1 MSESSQAPEA
11 ASGGEKPLEI
21 TTFYPESVEVLDRR
35 PRRVAGTY
43 YRPQSFGTN
52 KPLAAALLLAT
63 CVSVFLSGLIPGDGI
78 MAAAAGLEYALHA
91 GNFWAVLWEM
101 LPNGIIYFAALMTI
115 LMSHEM
121 GHYLQAKRYRVPAN
135 GPYFIP
141 FPVTPIGTMGAVII
155 QGAGIADRKSMF
167 DIAISGPLAGLIF
180 AIPVTIVGVL
190 KSKVAEVDPTGGVII
205 FNDPLIIQWI
215 SRWIHGPMPLHHELQ
230 LNAWLF
236 AGWVGIFITAL
247 NLMPI
252 GQLDGGHILYTL
264 IGRRAH
270 AVALG
275 LLFAAMAYMIR
286 TRQLSYIAM
295 VVLLFLAGPRHPPT
309 ADDGVPLGAGRMIL
323 GWLTLC
329 FLFLGFTLDPVKFL
343 PLIERPKEGPRQ
355 QQQQPS
361 NDAIEVRLAPRGD
374 RQSGPARL
382 TEETCFAQTSL
393 LVGSTSANLV
403 KKTPSSVE
411 LGEGMTRFRRTW

>member
-1 MSESSQAPEA
+1 MSESSQEPDVP
-11 ASGGEKPLEI
+11 SGGEKPLEI
-21 TTFYPESVEVLDRR
+21 TTFYPETVEVLDRR

-43 YRPQSFGTN
+43 YRARSFGTN
-52 KPLAAALLLAT
+52 KKLALALLLTT
-63 CVSVFLSGLIPGDGI
+63 CVSVFLSGLSPGAGI
-78 MAAAAGLEYALHA
+78 TTAAAQLEYALGA
-91 GNFWAVLWEM
+91 GTFWPVLWGM
-101 LPNGIIYFAALMTI
+101 LPNGIIYFGALMTI

-167 DIAISGPLAGLIF
+167 DIAISGPLAGLVF
-180 AIPVTIVGVL
+180 AIPVTIIGVL
-190 KSKVAEVDPTGGVII
+190 KSNFVEVDPAGGVLI
-205 FNDPLIIQWI
+205 FNDPLIMQWI
-215 SRWIHGPMPLHHELQ
+215 SRWIHGPTPLHHELA

-286 TRQLSYIAM
+286 TQQLSYIAM

-309 ADDGVPLGAGRMIL
+309 ADDNVPLGTGRVLL
-323 GWLTLC
+323 GWLTLA
-329 FLFLGFTLDPVKFL
+329 FLFVGFTMDPVKIL
-343 PLIERPKEGPRQ
+343 PLIERPKEVPHRQ
-355 QQQQPS
+355 EPS
-361 NDAIEVRLAPRGD
+361 SEAIEVRFAPGGD
-374 RQSGPARL
+374 RQSGSARL
-382 TEETCFAQTSL
+382 TEATRFAPTSS
-393 LVGSTSANLV
+393 LVVSTSANLV
-403 KKTPSSVE
+403 KKMPSSAE
-411 LGEGMTRFRRTW
+411 LGEGITRFGRTW

>member
-1 MSESSQAPEA
+1 MSESHVPEA
-11 ASGGEKPLEI
+11 MSGGEKPLEI

-43 YRPQSFGTN
+43 YRPRSFGTN
-52 KPLAAALLLAT
+52 KKLALALLLTT
-63 CVSVFLSGLIPGDGI
+63 CVSVFLSGLSPGAG
-78 MAAAAGLEYALHA
+78 MTTAAAQLEYALGA
-91 GNFWAVLWEM
+91 GNFWPVLWGM
-101 LPNGIIYFAALMTI
+101 LPNGVIYFAALMTI

-141 FPVTPIGTMGAVII
+141 FPMTPIGTMGAVII

-167 DIAISGPLAGLIF
+167 DIAISGPLAGLVF

-190 KSKVAEVDPTGGVII
+190 KANFVEVDPTGGGLI

-215 SRWIHGPMPLHHELQ
+215 SRWIHGPMPVHHELA

-270 AVALG
+270 VVALG

-286 TRQLSYIAM
+286 TQQLSYIAM

-309 ADDGVPLGAGRMIL
+309 ADDSVPLGAGRVLL
-323 GWLTLC
+323 GWVTLA
-329 FLFLGFTLDPVKFL
+329 FLFVGFTMDPVKLL
-343 PLIERPKEGPRQ
+343 PLIERPKEAPRRQ
-355 QQQQPS
+355 EPS
-361 NDAIEVRLAPRGD
+361 SESIEVRLAPRGD
-374 RQSGPARL
+374 RQSGPASLTAETRL
-382 TEETCFAQTSL
+382 APTTAL
-393 LVGSTSANLV
+393 LVSTSANLV

-411 LGEGMTRFRRTW
+411 LGEGITRFRRTW